1 MPESLRRLAT
11 EGLTDPSKCKVEADR
26 GYEDVEM
33 GRCLKAVGVRD
44 GDSRDNLGRFRF
56 LPFTPAIHI
65 THRRW
70 SSAGF
75 WYWSYVEHEEQQ
87 VPGLTCRRID
97 LVGAFSVSPQTFV

>member
-1 MPESLRRLAT
+1 M
-11 EGLTDPSKCKVEADR
+11 EADR

-33 GRCLKAVGVRD
+33 GRCLKAVGVVD

-97 LVGAFSVSPQTFV
+97 LVGAFSVSPRTFV

>member
-97 LVGAFSVSPQTFV
+97 LVGAFSVSPRTFV